1 MSQTVD
7 GFRPPCYRQ
16 IGMGGV
22 HQLEGRTAGNDVSIF
37 ITEGKG
43 NISLEAE
50 IEIDRL
56 MGVLKDVR
64 PVEPLN
70 LEAYLA
76 SKPPVKRERERNEIL
91 PLFWDTYAQEVFL
104 AKIKEADLPA
114 LPVSDVGKIRPRKGK
129 KGGMSYQ
136 IYFKWLKNG
145 VKTQISFGTDHN
157 LRDAERSAKMMIK
170 MINNQIV
177 VNKLG

>member
-1 MSQTVD
+1 MTHEDEVE
-7 GFRPPCYRQ
+7 
-16 IGMGGV
+16 V
-22 HQLEGRTAGNDVSIF
+22 
-37 ITEGKG
+37 
-43 NISLEAE
+43 
-50 IEIDRL
+50 DRL
-56 MGVLKDVR
+56 MGVLKEVKEL
-64 PVEPLN
+64 EPLN

-76 SKPPVKRERERNEIL
+76 SRPPVKRERERDETL
-91 PLFWDTYAQEVFL
+91 PLFWDTHAQEIFL

-129 KGGMSYQ
+129 KCGMSYQ

-157 LRDAERSAKMMIK
+157 LRDAERSAKMMVT

-177 VNKLG
+177 VNSQNKTGINYE